1 MAQTKL
7 MGQQFRVFEDAAKID
22 GAVSCQV
29 TINQAMEDGS
39 TKDTTGSFT
48 EENVQSKN
56 WQVQVDDKNGVYT
69 ALRALLTSIK
79 SQSAKTVG
87 FDRTSGANNG
97 VAQNEDWAMSGQAYL
112 SQLTITANN
121 RQDIQVSRTYTGTG
135 ALS

>member
-7 MGQQFRVFEDAAKID
+7 MGQQFRVFEDSAKID

-79 SQSAKTVG
+79 SMSAP
-87 FDRTSGANNG
+87 FLC
-97 VAQNEDWAMSGQAYL
+97 YL
-112 SQLTITANN
+112 YS
-121 RQDIQVSRTYTGTG
+121 SFHF
-135 ALS
+135 S